1 MPYNQERDTE
11 RILGHKKQ
19 ERIGVKK
26 GNPSL
31 DEVRENY
38 YELWDIPGKGL
49 YLVLR
54 LGRTLYYNKWSTT
67 L

>member
-1 MPYNQERDTE
+1 MPYEQERDTE

-19 ERIGVKK
+19 ERINIKK
-26 GNPSL
+26 GRPSV
-31 DEVRENY
+31 DQVRESY
-38 YELWDIPGKGL
+38 YELWDIPNKGL

-54 LGRTLYYNKWSTT
+54 IGSQLYYNKWTTT